1 METIIDPIPV
11 ELLKQELNEKT
22 FLRKTNKAG
31 NEIYVVNYANSPN
44 VVREVGRLRE
54 ITFRSVGSGS
64 GTACDIDH
72 FDIEDKACYQLVLW
86 NPDAEEIIGGY
97 RFTRLKEASF
107 REDGQPYINSAKL
120 FRFTSEFC
128 ETYFPHALEMA
139 RAWVQPKYQSRE
151 MGLKSLFALDNI
163 WDGIGGLIAQDPS
176 IKYLMGKVSMFA
188 TSPRP
193 SLEAMIYF
201 LEKFCGDKENLIVGI
216 NPEVVSDERK
226 AELDELFCA
235 DSLVEN
241 YKILNTYVTGLN
253 DKIPPLIHLYLNLS
267 SSMKT
272 FGTVMDPNFGE
283 EFDTEMIIAVDDIY
297 MEKYQRYIQSAIDQ
311 MEAEKQA

>member
-1 METIIDPIPV
+1 MEAIIDPIPV
-11 ELLKQELNEKT
+11 ELLKQELNETT
-22 FLRKTNKAG
+22 FLRRTNKAG
-31 NEIYVVNYANSPN
+31 NEVYVVNYENAPN
-44 VVREVGRLRE
+44 VLREVGRLRE

-72 FDIEDKACYQLVLW
+72 FDVEDKACYQLIVW
-86 NPDAEEIIGGY
+86 NPDADEIIGGY
-97 RFTRLKEASF
+97 RFTYLKDASF

-120 FRFTSEFC
+120 FRFTQEFVDR
-128 ETYFPHALEMA
+128 YFPYSLEMA
-139 RAWVQPKYQSRE
+139 RAWVQPKYQARE
-151 MGLKSLFALDNI
+151 MGVKSLFALDNI
-163 WDGIGGLIAQDPS
+163 WDGIGGLIARDPS

-201 LEKFCGDKENLIVGI
+201 LEKFCGDRENLIEGI

-226 AELDELFCA
+226 AELDGLFCGETLM
-235 DSLVEN
+235 DN
-241 YKILNTYVTGLN
+241 YKILNNYVSGLG

-272 FGTVMDPNFGE
+272 YGTVMDPEFGDE
-283 EFDTEMIIAVDDIY
+283 YDNEMIISVADIHFA
-297 MEKYQRYIQSAIDQ
+297 KYQRYIQSALDQ
-311 MEAEKQA
+311 MA

>member
-1 METIIDPIPV
+1 MEAIIDPIPLEV
-11 ELLKQELNEKT
+11 LKQELNEKT
-22 FLRKTNKAG
+22 FLRKTHKAG
-31 NEIYVVNYANSPN
+31 NEIYVVNYEMAPN
-44 VVREVGRLRE
+44 VLREVGRLRE

-72 FDIEDKACYQLVLW
+72 FDIEDPACYQLIVW

-97 RFTRLKEASF
+97 RFTRLKQASF

-120 FRFTSEFC
+120 FKFTPEFV
-128 ETYFPHALEMA
+128 ERYFPYSLEMA

-163 WDGIGGLIAQDPS
+163 WDGIGGLIAQDRS

-201 LEKFCGDKENLIVGI
+201 LEKFCGDKENLIEGI
-216 NPEVVSDERK
+216 NPESVSDERK
-226 AELDELFCA
+226 AELDALFCA
-235 DSLVEN
+235 DSLAEN
-241 YKILNTYVTGLN
+241 YKILHTYVDSFN

-267 SSMKT
+267 PSMKT

-283 EFDTEMIIAVDDIY
+283 EFDTEMMITIADLY
-297 MEKYQRYIQSAIDQ
+297 PEKYERYIQAAIDDL
-311 MEAEKQA
+311 AK

>member
-1 METIIDPIPV
+1 MEPIIDPIPV
-11 ELLKQELNEKT
+11 ELLRQELNEKT

-31 NEIYVVNYANSPN
+31 NEVYVVNCCNAPN
-44 VVREVGRLRE
+44 VLREVGRLRE
-54 ITFRSVGSGS
+54 ITFRAVGSGS

-72 FDIEDKACYQLVLW
+72 FDIEDKACYQLIVW

-97 RFTRLKEASF
+97 RFTRLKDASF

-120 FRFTSEFC
+120 FKFTQEFVDR
-128 ETYFPHALEMA
+128 YFPYSLEMA
-139 RAWVQPKYQSRE
+139 RAWVQPKYQTRE

-201 LEKFCGDKENLIVGI
+201 LEKFCGDKENLVQGI
-216 NPEVVSDERK
+216 NPEVVSEERK
-226 AELDELFCA
+226 AELDQLFCGDTLA
-235 DSLVEN
+235 DN
-241 YKILNTYVTGLN
+241 YKILNNYVTGLG

-267 SSMKT
+267 SSMTT

-283 EFDTEMIIAVDDIY
+283 EFDTEMIICVDDIY
-297 MEKYQRYIQSAIDQ
+297 FEKYQRYIQTAIDQ
-311 MEAEKQA
+311 AAACQ

>member
-1 METIIDPIPV
+1 MEAIIDPIPV
-11 ELLKQELNEKT
+11 ELLKQELNENT

-31 NEIYVVNYANSPN
+31 NEVYVVNYENAPN
-44 VVREVGRLRE
+44 VLREVGRLRE

-72 FDIEDKACYQLVLW
+72 FDIEDKACHQLIVW

-97 RFTRLKEASF
+97 RFTYLKHASF

-120 FRFTSEFC
+120 FKFTPAFVER
-128 ETYFPHALEMA
+128 YFPYSLEMA
-139 RAWVQPKYQSRE
+139 RAWVQPKYQGRA
-151 MGLKSLFALDNI
+151 MGIKSLFALDNI
-163 WDGIGGLIAQDPS
+163 WDGIGGLIARDNS

-201 LEKFCGDKENLIVGI
+201 LEKFCGDSENLIQGI
-216 NPEVVSDERK
+216 DPEIVSDERK
-226 AELDELFCA
+226 AELDILFNGETLA
-235 DSLVEN
+235 DN
-241 YKILNTYVTGLN
+241 YKILNAYVTELG

-283 EFDTEMIIAVDDIY
+283 EYDTEMIICVADIHF
-297 MEKYQRYIQSAIDQ
+297 EKYQRYIQTAMEQ
-311 MEAEKQA
+311 MTAPKTC

>member
-1 METIIDPIPV
+1 MEAIIDPIPV
-11 ELLKQELNEKT
+11 ELLKSELNEKT
-22 FLRKTNKAG
+22 FLRKTGKAG
-31 NEIYVVNYANSPN
+31 NEVYVVNYENAPN
-44 VVREVGRLRE
+44 VLREVGRLRE

-72 FDIEDKACYQLVLW
+72 FDIEDKACHQIIVW

-97 RFTRLKEASF
+97 RFTYLRDASF
-107 REDGQPYINSAKL
+107 REDGQPYINSVKL
-120 FRFTSEFC
+120 FRFTQEFVDR
-128 ETYFPHALEMA
+128 YFPYSLEMA
-139 RAWVQPKYQSRE
+139 RAWVQPKYQARE
-151 MGLKSLFALDNI
+151 MGVKSLFALDNI
-163 WDGIGGLIAQDPS
+163 WDGIGGLIARDSS

-201 LEKFCGDKENLIVGI
+201 LEKFCGDREGLIRGI

-226 AELDELFCA
+226 AELDELFCGETLM
-235 DSLVEN
+235 DN
-241 YKILNTYVTGLN
+241 YKILNTYVTGLG

-272 FGTVMDPNFGE
+272 FGTVMDPDFGE
-283 EFDTEMIIAVDDIY
+283 EYDTEMIISVVDIHFA
-297 MEKYQRYIQSAIDQ
+297 KYQRYIQSAL
-311 MEAEKQA
+311 EEKA